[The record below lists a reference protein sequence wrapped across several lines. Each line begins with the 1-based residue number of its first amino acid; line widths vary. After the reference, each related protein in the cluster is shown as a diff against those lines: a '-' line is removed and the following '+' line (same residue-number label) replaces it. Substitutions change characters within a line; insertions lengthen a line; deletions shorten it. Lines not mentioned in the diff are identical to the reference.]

1 MTQRK
6 VNQGSL
12 FAAISEGIA
21 SQEHAARLQKL
32 EIGLGFLGFWT
43 LIALAYTVFGILT
56 GQPAVAE
63 ALVSALFVW
72 LTWLV
77 FRRWQREG
85 RALLD
90 EAARR
95 GRDVGA

>member
-43 LIALAYTVFGILT
+43 LIALSYTVFGILT
-56 GQPAVAE
+56 GQ
-63 ALVSALFVW
+63 
-72 LTWLV
+72 
-77 FRRWQREG
+77 REG
-85 RALLD
+85 RAVID
-90 EAARR
+90 DAVRR